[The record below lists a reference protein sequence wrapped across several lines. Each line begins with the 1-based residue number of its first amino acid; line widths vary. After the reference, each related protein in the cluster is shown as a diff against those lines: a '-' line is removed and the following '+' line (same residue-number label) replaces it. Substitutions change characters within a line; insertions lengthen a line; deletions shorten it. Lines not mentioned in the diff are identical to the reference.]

1 MKMKHRKHVAFVLAL
16 ALLLQNAD
24 LSVFAASPA
33 ADGKYYVTYDG
44 TYGNGEVNSSS
55 LFNPKTGEY
64 GSATPYRI
72 ELGHE
77 EAMCVT
83 YGANAVV
90 NTEHNYVPSSIS
102 DLKNNPYFKGGKAYP
117 VEDYLRGACYAYERL
132 ASLNVSGH
140 NFKLPSGVYDAD
152 YEEMIRCINTLG
164 YNGSTFVYY
173 AGDGIYY
180 SVLQIITWQIAC
192 GTFNPDSAECVA
204 TAADIFGQMFP
215 ASEGWEEYASAIIY
229 MYNYYAACAKECA
242 SRDYNDKFKGVNVKY
257 WAVQGNNSANW
268 QDFITWEMPSP
279 VPQKI
284 DFKIDK
290 YGIFTNSK
298 FPNAT
303 FDIYSDSGCTHK
315 IGEFTTDYTG
325 SATINIVE
333 GIYYLKETSAPAGT
347 VLNLSVITLVVDDDT
362 VSASVTN
369 DEYYNGLIFQKFD
382 SNTRQ
387 VIESPGAFALYEYV
401 SGKNTYMKVC
411 DLTYTAAGFT
421 SGTATV
427 PAHSYYMTGET
438 ACTYHNN
445 DGTVA
450 CTLTRST
457 FLYTPVNQGKY
468 KIVEETAPAGYQIN
482 ITGKAFTMNTST
494 QGYRWEFTSP
504 AKAMT
509 DAPNYAGVTI
519 NKYDTLSEERLKGAA
534 FKLQERIN
542 GTWYD
547 VGTLGYDADSD
558 TYRTTAEEKYLFHNA
573 SGSILFQKTGTLY
586 PLCRTSYNNGVFRIV
601 ETVKPD
607 ENYVNTSS
615 KQFLVNPADNE
626 TMYTFMEYGHGI
638 GTAALNLGKA
648 VKVTAGK
655 YDAVTKEKLSGDAGT
670 ATLTIYEYNHYTEE
684 WEALGNLTYN
694 PETGEYET
702 DSRVF
707 YTPHR
712 EDGTAS
718 TASLG
723 AAYRPGYIYYTSVN
737 RGRFKVAETEAPAYY
752 LNGVLNPVTRQTVP
766 YEKEFQINADVPDK
780 TEIDLTGISNAA
792 QDTGISANV
801 ELVKYD
807 ALTKDAVFT
816 GDAVF
821 TVYEY
826 MQDMDEWLAVGQMVY
841 DTEQKI
847 YTTKGM
853 KAVFHNSKGESVYP
867 EDNAYGLYYTTA
879 NAGRFK
885 VEETKAPQDYI
896 TGSIPYSREF
906 NITDIENG
914 LLDLTTWENG
924 AANLGV
930 SGTVRVAKLDALTKE
945 PVLADNAVFT
955 VYEQINEN
963 WYAVGDLVYDR
974 VTDHYTGDNAAFTFH
989 DEAGTPIDT
998 AGIPD
1003 FLSGR
1008 LYYTTA
1014 NRGRFKVVETK
1025 APDYYTLSGFEQ
1037 TFALNDGNTEIEY
1050 LTEEKAAHDLG
1061 VSGTV
1066 KTAKYDAVTKEKVF
1080 TGDAVFTVY
1089 ERINVLNEWLPV
1101 GILVYDEETQEYVC
1115 DNTVFTFH
1123 DEAGNPIDTAGI
1135 PDFLSGRLYYTTA
1148 NRGRFKVEETKAP
1161 QNYTLDGYSREFT
1174 LPAADTAY
1182 DFTTAETGATDTGI
1196 AGAVQLIKAD
1206 SVTEEPLSG
1215 AVFTLQEWS
1224 EPKQDWLDAGTL
1236 TDNGDGTYTVNQC
1249 YIHIGPDEK
1258 IMESEHLVYTT
1269 QNLGRFRIVETEAP
1283 DGYLNEGWESE
1294 ELNLT
1299 DDRTEFIF
1307 ENEHMVKNVPIR
1319 VSVSKKSITTGKE
1332 IEGAKLTITDSKG
1345 TVIDTWITDGSEHI
1359 LSAIPAGTYTLTEEA
1374 APEGYLI
1381 TNSIEFEVTG
1391 TAEIQ
1396 KVEMFDEEVKGRLII
1411 NKVDSVTKAALAG
1424 AVFELKDEQG
1434 NVIQT
1439 LITDENGHA
1448 ESELLAFGIY
1458 DTNGRYLGSK
1468 KYTLTEITSPNGYR
1482 LDGTPITIGFEYQ
1495 NDQTEV
1501 VEVTVTVSNEK
1512 EPEVP
1517 EVPTGDKADYAA
1529 FLILMLGAALAI
1541 GTSVYC
1547 KKRNRE

>member
-16 ALLLQNAD
+16 ALLLQSAN

-215 ASEGWEEYASAIIY
+215 ASEGWDEYASAIIY

-279 VPQKI
+279 VPQKTN
-284 DFKIDK
+284 FRIDK
-290 YGIFTNSK
+290 NGNIITGEFKY
-298 FPNAT
+298 PNAT
-303 FDIYSDSGCTHK
+303 FYIYSDSGCTHK

-333 GIYYLKETSAPAGT
+333 GIYYLKEILAPTGT
-347 VLNLSVITLVVDDDT
+347 VLNSLIITMLVFDST
-362 VSASVTN
+362 VSASITN

-482 ITGKAFTMNTST
+482 ITGKAFTMNTTT

-607 ENYVNTSS
+607 ENYVNTSI

-780 TEIDLTGISNAA
+780 TELDLTGISNAA

-801 ELVKYD
+801 EMVKYD
-807 ALTKDAVFT
+807 VLTKDAVFT

-930 SGTVRVAKLDALTKE
+930 SGTV
-945 PVLADNAVFT
+945 
-955 VYEQINEN
+955 
-963 WYAVGDLVYDR
+963 
-974 VTDHYTGDNAAFTFH
+974 
-989 DEAGTPIDT
+989 
-998 AGIPD
+998 
-1003 FLSGR
+1003 
-1008 LYYTTA
+1008 
-1014 NRGRFKVVETK
+1014 
-1025 APDYYTLSGFEQ
+1025 
-1037 TFALNDGNTEIEY
+1037 
-1050 LTEEKAAHDLG
+1050 
-1061 VSGTV
+1061 
-1066 KTAKYDAVTKEKVF
+1066 KTAKYDAVTKEKVL

-1115 DNTVFTFH
+1115 DNAAFTFH

-1196 AGAVQLIKAD
+1196 SGAVQLIKAD

-1391 TAEIQ
+1391 TAEVQ

-1512 EPEVP
+1512 ESEVPEEP

-1529 FLILMLGAALAI
+1529 FLILMLGAAFAI